1 MIPILFS
8 PGTTVFTSNG
18 IGRLSDA
25 ISCHVVEERNGKY
38 ELSME
43 YPVDG
48 VHFSD
53 IEVSAIIYA
62 VPADGKGPQ
71 PFQVYK
77 VERLISGKARI
88 YAEHISYQARHI
100 PVMPFTASIPSD
112 AMYRLKYF
120 SVIENP
126 FTLWTDVSGF
136 GYYVQDVPESMRARL
151 GGQSGSILDVYGGE
165 FEWDHYTIKLHAQ
178 RGHDSGVTLR
188 YGKNITDLTQE
199 KNITNT
205 YTAVCPYYKSSDDK
219 DCLVLPEKYILSSNA
234 GNFPYIMAKTVDM
247 TGEFNDN
254 ETANVETLR
263 AKTQAYITK
272 NNIGVPAVS
281 IKVSFVALWQ
291 TEEYKDIAALERVNL
306 CDTVNVVF
314 EKLGVSAT
322 AKVVKT
328 NYNVLIDRYDSI
340 ELGETKSQL
349 SSMIANQ
356 ETDVEQ
362 AITGHMQRAIAHA
375 TQLITGGLG
384 GYVLLKPNADGQ
396 PEEILIMDKPSI
408 EESVQMIRMNKNGI
422 GFSHNGYNGPFH
434 TAWTIDSHFV
444 ADFIDT
450 GNLNA
455 DLLQVGVIRP
465 LLEGGVKSDNY
476 WNMVSGEFHLSQS
489 VKVGNSTIA
498 SVYDVNTGIDDYDIT
513 LNQAEVLRK
522 LTNNGAAQGIYLQ
535 NGQLY
540 INASYIWTGVIS
552 DRAGTNFW
560 NMNTGVFKLSSNTQ
574 VGDSTIASKANVNSG
589 ISAYDNTLNQAEV
602 LKKLTN
608 NGVSRGIYLTGNQL
622 YINAD
627 YIWTGTISDREGKN
641 LWNMVDGT
649 FRLAASTQVGDSTVA
664 SVRNVRDG
672 DSATLESA
680 KSDASTKANAALTS
694 AQADATSKAAKALN
708 DAKAYADTVS
718 KTQAKA
724 YVDAYDEVLNQ
735 QKVFNKL
742 TNNGAAQGISMVD
755 GNLYINAS
763 YMATGVLADKLG
775 HFWLN
780 MDAGV
785 MHMQGANFDSWI
797 KGCVFT
803 GNRFQNA
810 ESGQRIMLDETSS
823 LKGYHNTTL
832 HNLINMEQVVSGTHQ
847 MTIDA
852 DTQLNIRTPHLYVV
866 NASYG
871 ERSAKVYETAT
882 NTSSQG
888 GKYKRIGSIAKVM
901 PSWPY
906 PTNPY
911 KIKELDL
918 VDVGQQEGAVHC
930 TLPVL
935 LYVEWAEEERIH
947 GMVLTGASAQSDVI

>member
-8 PGTTVFTSNG
+8 PGTTVFNSNG
-18 IGRLSDA
+18 LGRLSDA

-62 VPADGKGPQ
+62 VPADGKGSQ

-77 VERLISGKARI
+77 VEKLISGKARI

-100 PVMPFTASIPSD
+100 PVMPFTASIASD

-120 SVIENP
+120 SAIENP
-126 FTLWTDVSGF
+126 FTLWTDVSRF

-205 YTAVCPYYKSSDDK
+205 YTAVCPYYKSSDDTE
-219 DCLVLPEKYILSSNA
+219 CLVLPEKYILSSNA

-476 WNMVSGEFHLSQS
+476 WNMVSGEFHLSSS
-489 VKVGNSTIA
+489 VKVDN
-498 SVYDVNTGIDDYDIT
+498 
-513 LNQAEVLRK
+513 
-522 LTNNGAAQGIYLQ
+522 
-535 NGQLY
+535 
-540 INASYIWTGVIS
+540 
-552 DRAGTNFW
+552 
-560 NMNTGVFKLSSNTQ
+560 
-574 VGDSTIASKANVNSG
+574 STIASKANINTG
-589 ISAYDNTLNQAEV
+589 INAYDQTLNQAEV

-608 NGVSRGIYLTGNQL
+608 NGQTRGIYLVGNNL
-622 YINAD
+622 YINGD
-627 YIWTGTISDREGKN
+627 YIMTGVISDREGKN
-641 LWNMVDGT
+641 FWNMDNGT
-649 FRLAASTQVGDSTVA
+649 FRLAATTLVGDSTVA
-664 SVRNVRDG
+664 SVKNVTDG
-672 DSATLESA
+672 DANTLASA
-680 KSDASTKANAALTS
+680 KTDATAKANRAENNAK
-694 AQADATSKAAKALN
+694 ADATSKAAQALN

-724 YVDAYDEVLNQ
+724 YVDAYDDVLK
-735 QKVFNKL
+735 QKQVFDKL
-742 TNNGAAQGISMVD
+742 TNNGAAEGISLVD
-755 GNLYINAS
+755 GQLYINAT

-785 MHMQGANFDSWI
+785 MHMNGANFDSWI

-871 ERSAKVYETAT
+871 EGSAKVYETAT

>member
-8 PGTTVFTSNG
+8 PGTTVFNSNG
-18 IGRLSDA
+18 LGRLSDA

-48 VHFSD
+48 VHFSN

-62 VPADGKGPQ
+62 VPADGKGSQ

-77 VERLISGKARI
+77 VEKLISGKARI

-100 PVMPFTASIPSD
+100 PVMPFTASIASD

-120 SVIENP
+120 SAIENP
-126 FTLWTDVSGF
+126 FTLWTDVSRF

-165 FEWDHYTIKLHAQ
+165 YEWDHYTIKLHAQ

-205 YTAVCPYYKSSDDK
+205 YTAVCPYYKSSDDTE
-219 DCLVLPEKYILSSNA
+219 CLVLPEKYILSSNA

-476 WNMVSGEFHLSQS
+476 WNMVTGEFHLSSS
-489 VKVGNSTIA
+489 VKVDN
-498 SVYDVNTGIDDYDIT
+498 
-513 LNQAEVLRK
+513 
-522 LTNNGAAQGIYLQ
+522 
-535 NGQLY
+535 
-540 INASYIWTGVIS
+540 
-552 DRAGTNFW
+552 
-560 NMNTGVFKLSSNTQ
+560 
-574 VGDSTIASKANVNSG
+574 STIASKANINTG
-589 ISAYDNTLNQAEV
+589 ISAYDQTLNQAEV

-608 NGVSRGIYLTGNQL
+608 NGQTRGIFLDGNNL

-627 YIWTGTISDREGKN
+627 YIWTGTISDRAGKN
-641 LWNMVDGT
+641 FWNMENGT
-649 FRLAASTQVGDSTVA
+649 FRLAATTLVGDSTVA
-664 SVRNVRDG
+664 SVKNVTDG
-672 DSATLESA
+672 D
-680 KSDASTKANAALTS
+680 ANTLTS
-694 AQADATSKAAKALN
+694 AQTDATTKANRAENNAKADATSKAAQALN

-724 YVDAYDEVLNQ
+724 YVDAYDDVLK
-735 QKVFNKL
+735 QKQVFDKL
-742 TNNGAAQGISMVD
+742 TNNGAAEGISLID
-755 GNLYINAS
+755 GQLYINAT

-871 ERSAKVYETAT
+871 EGSAKVYETAT

>member
-8 PGTTVFTSNG
+8 PGTTVFNSNG
-18 IGRLSDA
+18 LGRLSDA

-62 VPADGKGPQ
+62 VPADGKGSQ

-77 VERLISGKARI
+77 VEKLISGKARI

-100 PVMPFTASIPSD
+100 PVMPFTASIASD

-120 SVIENP
+120 SAIENP
-126 FTLWTDVSGF
+126 FTLWTDVSRF

-165 FEWDHYTIKLHAQ
+165 YEWDHYTIKLHAQ

-205 YTAVCPYYKSSDDK
+205 YTAVCPYYKSSDDTE
-219 DCLVLPEKYILSSNA
+219 CLVLPEKYILSSNA

-476 WNMVSGEFHLSQS
+476 WNMVTGEFHLSSS
-489 VKVGNSTIA
+489 VKVDN
-498 SVYDVNTGIDDYDIT
+498 
-513 LNQAEVLRK
+513 
-522 LTNNGAAQGIYLQ
+522 
-535 NGQLY
+535 
-540 INASYIWTGVIS
+540 
-552 DRAGTNFW
+552 
-560 NMNTGVFKLSSNTQ
+560 
-574 VGDSTIASKANVNSG
+574 STIASKANINTG
-589 ISAYDNTLNQAEV
+589 ISAYDQTLNQAEV

-608 NGVSRGIYLTGNQL
+608 NGQTRGIFLDGNNL

-627 YIWTGTISDREGKN
+627 YIWTGTISDRAGKN
-641 LWNMVDGT
+641 FWNMENGT
-649 FRLAASTQVGDSTVA
+649 FRLAATTLVGDSTVA
-664 SVRNVRDG
+664 SVKNVTDG
-672 DSATLESA
+672 D
-680 KSDASTKANAALTS
+680 ANTLTS
-694 AQADATSKAAKALN
+694 AQTDATTKANRAENNAKADATSKAAQALN

-724 YVDAYDEVLNQ
+724 YVDAYDDVLK
-735 QKVFNKL
+735 QKQVFDKL
-742 TNNGAAQGISMVD
+742 TNNGAAEGISLVD
-755 GNLYINAS
+755 GQLYINAT

-871 ERSAKVYETAT
+871 EGPAKVYETAT